1 VRRKVLPISKSTTTR
16 SLGISVVGSKAGVT
30 VSLSGRISI
39 DSSPELRERLLIL
52 LDQNFL
58 PVLTIDLA
66 EVSYIDCSGLA
77 TLIEAL
83 KFTHARKTILQLR
96 GLHDRPRYLLEV
108 TGLLSLFET
117 NGRINGSS
125 VSKVL

>member
-1 VRRKVLPISKSTTTR
+1 LPTTESAATR
-16 SLGISVVGSKAGVT
+16 ALTISVIGSEAGVL
-30 VSLSGRISI
+30 VCLSGRISI
-39 DSSPELRERLLIL
+39 DSSPGLRERLLAIL
-52 LDQNFL
+52 DRNVL
-58 PVLTIDLA
+58 PTLTIDLA

-83 KFTHARKTILQLR
+83 KFTHARKTTLQLR

-117 NGRINGSS
+117 NGRVNGSS

>member
-1 VRRKVLPISKSTTTR
+1 MRKSLLITESAMTR
-16 SLGISVVGSKAGVT
+16 ALTMSVIGSEAGVL
-30 VSLSGRISI
+30 VCLNGRISI
-39 DSSPELRERLLIL
+39 DSSPDLRERLLAIL
-52 LDQNFL
+52 DRESL
-58 PVLTIDLA
+58 PTLTIDLA

-77 TLIEAL
+77 TLLEAL
-83 KFTHARKTILQLR
+83 KITYARKTILQLR

>member
-1 VRRKVLPISKSTTTR
+1 LPTTESTTTR
-16 SLGISVVGSKAGVT
+16 ALTMSVIGSEAGVL
-30 VSLSGRISI
+30 VCLNGRISI
-39 DSSPELRERLLIL
+39 DSSPDLRERLLAIL
-52 LDQNFL
+52 DRNVLST
-58 PVLTIDLA
+58 LTIDLA

-83 KFTHARKTILQLR
+83 KFTHARKTTLQLR